1 VTRDEAIRFAALG
14 VALHFALK
22 RISELSG
29 GDPRKNL
36 ELVRDQAVN
45 LFKNANVPPE
55 RDMDQVRIVTPAIKI
70 LDELFANALAGVRSR
85 ATGI

>member
-1 VTRDEAIRFAALG
+1 MTRDDTMRFTALG
-14 VALHFALK
+14 IALHLALE

-29 GDPRKNL
+29 SDSRKNL
-36 ELVRDQAVN
+36 ESVRDQAVN
-45 LFKNANVPPE
+45 LFKNAEVPPE